1 MCEYNAY
8 KVAWEARQS
17 VSRVLSFKLVI
28 YLGLSSH
35 LNSSNQPWWLTKNCF
50 RPSIVDLAISIWS
63 CSRWGFP
70 CVFCYQKTG
79 VLLPHLFT
87 LALIRRFI
95 FCGTIPEV
103 SLARSY
109 LAPCSYRARTFLFHV
124 IWIKV
129 TNQLSGRNFIMQK
142 KTLNQEFFYSLF
154 AKFCAIIKHSW
165 SSIPLISSFLKC
177 LWKALIILIKKILF
191 LVGKQ

>member
-1 MCEYNAY
+1 MANQRRFF
-8 KVAWEARQS
+8 V
-17 VSRVLSFKLVI
+17 FKL
-28 YLGLSSH
+28 
-35 LNSSNQPWWLTKNCF
+35 KN
-50 RPSIVDLAISIWS
+50 IATSIWS

-109 LAPCSYRARTFLFHV
+109 LAPRPYRARTFLSCLLT
-124 IWIKV
+124 KA
-129 TNQLSGRNFIMQK
+129 TNQLSGSSFIIQK
-142 KTLNQEFFYSLF
+142 KELNQGFYYSFFV
-154 AKFCAIIKHSW
+154 KFCAIIKHS
-165 SSIPLISSFLKC
+165 
-177 LWKALIILIKKILF
+177 
-191 LVGKQ
+191 